1 MASSDDSSAAAPEQ
15 ASALRLDHASIVT
28 THLGE
33 AVRFYTEVLGLSLRA
48 QEEDPLRAGR
58 QRALL
63 AGPDGRDVI
72 ELIEMPELAH
82 AAIPGRGA
90 LHHLGF
96 RLPERAWHALRSRL
110 DATGHPYRETQGR
123 LFLRDADGLI
133 LEIER

>member
-1 MASSDDSSAAAPEQ
+1 MASSDGSTQPATKRT
-15 ASALRLDHASIVT
+15 SALRLDHASIVT

-33 AVRFYTEVLGLSLRA
+33 AVRFYTEVLGLRLRV
-48 QEEDPLRAGR
+48 QEEDPLRPGR
-58 QRALL
+58 RRALL
-63 AGPDGRDVI
+63 AGPGGHDVI
-72 ELIEMPELAH
+72 ELIEMPEMAH

-96 RLPERAWHALRSRL
+96 RLPEKAWHALRSRL
-110 DATGHPYRETQGR
+110 DATGHPYRETQGH